1 MLGQQTGTP
10 GVGAGV
16 FAAPR
21 QALYTEIEGL
31 SAFALPI
38 IVTGSSVYNKYNLP
52 YWWVLY
58 AGTPIGRLTNSA
70 TYAPAII
77 GLTSLPLGGA
87 STTLQTDPGTA
98 AALAYRI
105 GQTGTLTLTGANVAG
120 GTCRSLA
127 VAYSAVNTTTG
138 AITITA
144 TASAAVNAVNQ
155 INDLVFVDNTGVGTF
170 NITVEGIT
178 TGAITYSS
186 VAATLYGNINTALN
200 ATFGTSAI
208 VASGASLAAIIL
220 TFSGTGYAGRPVGA
234 VTTTVLVNAGGTTF
248 TINGVGTVGAAT
260 VAPVGTAGVTAVAA
274 QEGEF
279 VAGSMIQSTD
289 GSQTP
294 LLIVS
299 DTYGVKFTDWTNVN
313 VIPNYVVRASA
324 GGLLNASMV
333 PDKSPDPAT
342 WAYFKSLLPA
352 TLLFSD
358 TYGY

>member
-1 MLGQQTGTP
+1 
-10 GVGAGV
+10 
-16 FAAPR
+16 
-21 QALYTEIEGL
+21 
-31 SAFALPI
+31 LP
-38 IVTGSSVYNKYNLP
+38 
-52 YWWVLY
+52 
-58 AGTPIGRLTNSA
+58 
-70 TYAPAII
+70 
-77 GLTSLPLGGA
+77 
-87 STTLQTDPGTA
+87 
-98 AALAYRI
+98 
-105 GQTGTLTLTGANVAG
+105 
-120 GTCRSLA
+120 